1 MAGINDLINVWKNV
15 KEVDLRPYRAAALD
29 PLKLAIVGRPGSG
42 RHTLADRVHQ
52 DPQHPQITTQTVLHI
67 SDLDGEDW
75 ANEAD
80 LILLVLD
87 ATANDFSVE
96 QALAKKWGKA
106 GKKIL
111 ALINNKDLAGNQ
123 AVDLSS
129 MRWELTQVL
138 RGSVIDPDF
147 MQREFIPAV
156 LELLPERR
164 LALGRQFPLFRQAI
178 ALQLINETSFSNAV
192 YSLGTG
198 LAEVVPILDI
208 PLNLT
213 DMIVLTKAQAFLAY
227 KLGLALGFSTRWQDY
242 VAEFGSVLGGGFVW
256 RQAART
262 LVGLVPVWGIVP
274 KVAVAYAGTYVVGH
288 VILQWYLTGRKI
300 TGQQL
305 RTLYQQ
311 GLLNGKNLAQGLASR
326 LPHPRRG
333 RGKTPELA
341 APDLKPCIFC
351 GKLNAPD
358 AVYCQYCGQTISPS
372 ATKE

>member
-29 PLKLAIVGRPGSG
+29 PLKLVIVGRPGSG
-42 RHTLADRVHQ
+42 RHTLADSIHQ
-52 DPQHPQITTQTVLHI
+52 DPQRPQDIAQTEAHI
-67 SDLDGEDW
+67 SDLDSEDW
-75 ANEAD
+75 ASAAE

-87 ATANDFSVE
+87 ATANDFNVE
-96 QALAKKWGKA
+96 RALAKKWVKA
-106 GKKIL
+106 GKKVL
-111 ALINNKDLAGNQ
+111 ALINKNDLAGNQ
-123 AVDLSS
+123 AVDFSS
-129 MRWELTQVL
+129 IRWESTQVL

-156 LELLPERR
+156 LELMPERR
-164 LALGRQFPLFRQAI
+164 LALGRQFPLFRRAI

-242 VAEFGSVLGGGFVW
+242 VAEFGSVVGGGFVW
-256 RQAART
+256 RQAARM
-262 LVGLVPVWGIVP
+262 LVGLIPVWGIVP

-300 TGQQL
+300 TSKQL

-311 GLLNGKNLAQGLASR
+311 GLLNGKNLTQSLASR

-341 APDLKPCIFC
+341 APNSKPCMFC
-351 GKLNAPD
+351 GKFNAPD
-358 AVYCQYCGQTISPS
+358 AIYCQYCGQTISPS
-372 ATKE
+372 ATKQ